1 MLLAFA
7 TTAWLLLA
15 GQVHGMPQVSRVIP
29 RLPVDYSLMHHDA
42 YVAHKH
48 SRRAHPVLNHEAYH
62 QRNVLPTSI
71 VAEPSATAI
80 ALPANSPNVN
90 AATSWDAQTEAACV
104 KSLATMNG
112 QASNPSGMAVCYNV
126 RSFNS
131 TSGAFQADLRLYR
144 IAPPDKVW
152 GSLKTQGVNVGL
164 SYNGASVAPSNAN
177 KVKRDDE
184 IISWPPIKSN
194 KIDALRLRRATTLP
208 IKLQDMSF
216 VGKVN
221 SNLLSQMKDKT
232 KAHDALI
239 PNIALSGTA
248 KNGTIITTEL
258 SSKDASFVNGV
269 FADQT
274 TKSTS
279 AATSASSA
287 AASANVFVLPGKS
300 LGIFPVGLIITAA
313 WTFLFIVAVGFGTIE
328 RIRFREA
335 YRRRVKYR
343 MAMVPK
349 PTPTY

>member
-7 TTAWLLLA
+7 MTAWLLLA
-15 GQVHGMPQVSRVIP
+15 GQIHGMPQISRVIP
-29 RLPVDYSLMHHDA
+29 RIPVDYSLMHHDA

-48 SRRAHPVLNHEAYH
+48 GRRAHPVFNHEAYH

-80 ALPANSPNVN
+80 ALPANSPNVK
-90 AATSWDAQTEAACV
+90 AATSWDTQTEAACV

-152 GSLKTQGVNVGL
+152 DSLKTQGVNVGL

-184 IISWPPIKSN
+184 ILSWPPIKSN
-194 KIDALRLRRATTLP
+194 KIGTLRLRRAASLP
-208 IKLQDMSF
+208 TKLQDMSF

-221 SNLLSQMKDKT
+221 SNVLPQMKDKY
-232 KAHDALI
+232 
-239 PNIALSGTA
+239 
-248 KNGTIITTEL
+248 
-258 SSKDASFVNGV
+258 
-269 FADQT
+269 
-274 TKSTS
+274 
-279 AATSASSA
+279 
-287 AASANVFVLPGKS
+287 VFVLAQGEYHLLTIFTGPRPTTPSFPTLLSQVLQRTVPSSRPNCLQKMRPLSMAYSPTKLPNRPQLQHRHRRQPQVRMCLSCLANRSASFQPVS
-300 LGIFPVGLIITAA
+300 LLLLLGPFFSLCLWAM
-313 WTFLFIVAVGFGTIE
+313 E
-328 RIRFREA
+328 R
-335 YRRRVKYR
+335 
-343 MAMVPK
+343 
-349 PTPTY
+349 